1 MHFRYRFTCP
11 NGGIGRREGLKIL
24 CPLKTCRFEP
34 GFGHINGVS
43 GIAWTPFF
51 LCPAAAPES
60 DSRLTGEVRWLRGI
74 CRAGGR
80 SRPGVFPSPGIFMDT
95 CFCMRPGFSPLGEG
109 GIPRKSMVSWRPS
122 YSRIKTVESYIFYI
136 SAIIYGYGLL

>member
-1 MHFRYRFTCP
+1 M
-11 NGGIGRREGLKIL
+11 GG
-24 CPLKTCRFEP
+24 
-34 GFGHINGVS
+34 VV
-43 GIAWTPFF
+43 
-51 LCPAAAPES
+51 APE
-60 DSRLTGEVRWLRGI
+60 RYVQRQTGEMRCLRSI
-74 CRAGGR
+74 CRAAGR
-80 SRPGVFPSPGIFMDT
+80 SRPGVFPSSGIFMDT